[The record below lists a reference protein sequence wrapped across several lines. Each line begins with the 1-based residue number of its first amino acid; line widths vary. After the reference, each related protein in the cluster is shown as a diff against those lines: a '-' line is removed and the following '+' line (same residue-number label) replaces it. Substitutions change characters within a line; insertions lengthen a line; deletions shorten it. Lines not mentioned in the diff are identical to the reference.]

1 MEILVRPDDVT
12 KEEWKAVMLPNE
24 PTVHRMHW
32 VKAGKDEFRLLVQAL
47 HGRGNRG
54 GKGENGAKLLAYEVP
69 ENVAAFYAEDGWL
82 AINGGEANV
91 GREALA
97 GVAES
102 FMSAFPD
109 MVLEFDGL
117 EFVNGRVN
125 YHWTFIGTNTG
136 PDGTGNAV
144 HFSGFESWV
153 FDDDGLIAESLG
165 NFDQAEY
172 EHHLAHGVDAE

>member
-1 MEILVRPDDVT
+1 MYQIARSSAHAYVMFALVVT
-12 KEEWKAVMLPNE
+12 ACSP
-24 PTVHRMHW
+24 
-32 VKAGKDEFRLLVQAL
+32 AGDTAMSEDRV
-47 HGRGNRG
+47 GRFAAGYTAAWNS
-54 GKGENGAKLLAYEVP
+54 KIP
-69 ENVAAFYAEDGWL
+69 ENVAAYYAADGWL

-97 GVAES
+97 GVAGS

-109 MVLEFDGL
+109 MVLEFEGL
-117 EFVNGRVN
+117 EFVNGRVK
-125 YHWTFIGTNTG
+125 YHWTFTGTNTG

-172 EHHLAHGVDAE
+172 EHQLAHGVDAE